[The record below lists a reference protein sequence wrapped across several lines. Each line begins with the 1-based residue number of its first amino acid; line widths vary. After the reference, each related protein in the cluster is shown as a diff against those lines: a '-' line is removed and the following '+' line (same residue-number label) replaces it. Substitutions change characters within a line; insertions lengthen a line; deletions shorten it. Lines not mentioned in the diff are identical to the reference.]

1 MEGPGV
7 EWRVLNGMEGMAVAY
22 VRQPAGT
29 DLTPAL
35 EGLPG
40 DLCQCPHWG
49 YVIEGKLGIRYTD
62 GSEELVAAG
71 SVFYMPPGHTVWME
85 EDTAFIDFSPEKE
98 YAEVVEHVTS
108 KV

>member
-1 MEGPGV
+1 M
-7 EWRVLNGMEGMAVAY
+7 
-22 VRQPAGT
+22 
-29 DLTPAL
+29 
-35 EGLPG
+35 
-40 DLCQCPHWG
+40 
-49 YVIEGKLGIRYTD
+49 IEGKLGIRYKD

-71 SVFYMPPGHTVWME
+71 SVFYLPPGHTAWMD